1 LTRKPCFASV
11 GSSGQGDSATD
22 LPPQARPQGN
32 ARKWNAAHKHLDRM
46 WDDAENEQID
56 GRKFWGTIAITV
68 PFEEGVAQDI
78 QASKLARDRV
88 RSA

>member
-1 LTRKPCFASV
+1 
-11 GSSGQGDSATD
+11 
-22 LPPQARPQGN
+22 
-32 ARKWNAAHKHLDRM
+32 M